1 MYQYVIV
8 VLFNVWLNEPTFLC
22 CHHFSKVA
30 VLWRLFQVFVEHL
43 LEWYSNIIVHLVV
56 CKNFPLNYRQS
67 TWEMISTFCSC
78 GNCLL
83 ELLVLAYWDQGPIPE
98 RPISINPGFKFCS
111 VFVFYIPMYC
121 LWQHFVFSGSI
132 ILKGSTVFCSMLH
145 VLRWENCA
153 WIWLS
158 WIKLNQLSRNRAH
171 VSYRGDKRANNG
183 PSKSS
188 TKKEANQCF
197 RRGR

>member
-1 MYQYVIV
+1 MKTLSSFGRASVRIIFWYYSPLGILQEFSPQY
-8 VLFNVWLNEPTFLC
+8 
-22 CHHFSKVA
+22 
-30 VLWRLFQVFVEHL
+30 
-43 LEWYSNIIVHLVV
+43 
-56 CKNFPLNYRQS
+56 YRQS
-67 TWEMISTFCSC
+67 TWLMISPFCSC
-78 GNCLL
+78 GNYCLL
-83 ELLVLAYWDQGPIPE
+83 ELLVLAYWDEGRIPE

-132 ILKGSTVFCSMLH
+132 ILKGSTVFCNLQLH
-145 VLRWENCA
+145 VLRWENRA

-197 RRGR
+197 RREVRPFNWRLNTFI